1 MKTIYITSTLI
12 IVATIGF
19 SLYVWYDTNKF
30 EEGLGS
36 LPGSPK
42 VEVRVAPSAA
52 AFDDS
57 NPQIVNQQEHSEQHE
72 SEHAHPPDM
81 SQGTVE
87 MSAHDTSVRKNDTD
101 LSLTAEPSNS
111 PVKKSKKSI
120 HFDDMTMDQKI
131 KKLRHALVD
140 INGNIP
146 EVEEFLSLYRK
157 EQESRVYLPNNL
169 SVLDMPI
176 EEQIRFAE
184 LHVKLYPM
192 FPENKI
198 ALNNLRARKA
208 RLDSGQAIPITQ
220 YSPEVWHEIA
230 TKARVIVDIK

>member
-1 MKTIYITSTLI
+1 MKTIYITSTMI

-19 SLYVWYDTNKF
+19 ALYVWYDTKKF
-30 EEGLGS
+30 EESLGP

-42 VEVRVAPSAA
+42 VEVRVAPSAT

-57 NPQIVNQQEHSEQHE
+57 NPQIVNQQEHSEQQSKHTY
-72 SEHAHPPDM
+72 HPNM
-81 SQGTVE
+81 SQETVE
-87 MSAHDTSVRKNDTD
+87 MSAHDISVRKNDTD
-101 LSLTAEPSNS
+101 SSLAEPSNS
-111 PVKKSKKSI
+111 PVKKPKKLI
-120 HFDDMTMDQKI
+120 HFDDMTIDQKI

-157 EQESRVYLPNNL
+157 EEESRVYLPNNL

-176 EEQIRFAE
+176 EEQIRLAE

-198 ALNNLRARKA
+198 ALNNLRAMKA
-208 RLDSGQAIPITQ
+208 RQDSGQAIPITQ
-220 YSPEVWHEIA
+220 YPPEVWHEIA

>member
-1 MKTIYITSTLI
+1 MI

-19 SLYVWYDTNKF
+19 ALYVWYDTKKF
-30 EEGLGS
+30 VESLGP
-36 LPGSPK
+36 LPNK
-42 VEVRVAPSAA
+42 VEVRVASSAT

-57 NPQIVNQQEHSEQHE
+57 NPQIVDQQEHAEQHE
-72 SEHAHPPDM
+72 SEHAAPPM
-81 SQGTVE
+81 SQETVE
-87 MSAHDTSVRKNDTD
+87 KSAHDTSVRKNDTD
-101 LSLTAEPSNS
+101 SSLAELSNS
-111 PVKKSKKSI
+111 PVKKPKKSI
-120 HFDDMTMDQKI
+120 HFGDMTIDQKI

-157 EQESRVYLPNNL
+157 EKESRVYLPNDL

-176 EEQIRFAE
+176 EEQIRLAE
-184 LHVKLYPM
+184 LRVKLYPM

-198 ALNNLRARKA
+198 ALENIRARKA
-208 RLDSGQAIPITQ
+208 RIDSGQAIPITQ
-220 YSPEVWHEIA
+220 YPPEVWHEMA

>member
-1 MKTIYITSTLI
+1 MKTIYITSTMI

-19 SLYVWYDTNKF
+19 ALYVWYDTKNF
-30 EEGLGS
+30 EESLGPLS
-36 LPGSPK
+36 ESPK
-42 VEVRVAPSAA
+42 VKVRVAPSAT

-72 SEHAHPPDM
+72 SEHAYPPNM
-81 SQGTVE
+81 SQETVE
-87 MSAHDTSVRKNDTD
+87 MSAHDISVRTNDTD
-101 LSLTAEPSNS
+101 SSLTEPSNS
-111 PVKKSKKSI
+111 PVKKPKKLI
-120 HFDDMTMDQKI
+120 HFGDMTIDQKI

-157 EQESRVYLPNNL
+157 EEESRVYLPNNL

-176 EEQIRFAE
+176 EEQIRLAE

-192 FPENKI
+192 LPENKI
-198 ALNNLRARKA
+198 TLENIRARKA
-208 RLDSGQAIPITQ
+208 RQDSGQAIPITQ
-220 YSPEVWHEIA
+220 YPPEVWHEIA